1 MHLHAGSCPH
11 SKILPVSHDSLGKKQ
26 IPSFTRRGPAHSHLP
41 HLSQRS
47 GDIASQMK
55 SAEVSTSFS
64 SKRWTLSLQT
74 KQKEWAHGDHSILCR
89 SRLAQAKEEGLC
101 IIANGISLLPAAHCS
116 WPLQPAI
123 HQCVCS
129 AGKKNAADRG
139 GGCEMKKADPHSG
152 FFCFLWMHSLE
163 EPLSHYSWEGY
174 QQQPVPAENNPAYV
188 QCEAC
193 STPWPFF
200 TQNGKLGSLLPPRC
214 SQKLAY
220 RVITQDTPIMSF
232 FHFTESSDVYL
243 GNRCSRIF
251 SYLAEGARRGRQMPT
266 RCHCGPTPLQPG

>member
-1 MHLHAGSCPH
+1 MSGESIPVSSRACPCLQLAKCPSFEHMPMHLHAGSCPN

-55 SAEVSTSFS
+55 SAQVSTSFS
-64 SKRWTLSLQT
+64 SKGWTLSLQT

-101 IIANGISLLPAAHCS
+101 VTANGISLLPAAHCS

-129 AGKKNAADRG
+129 AGEKKRCWLRWWLWDEKGWPTQWFLLFPLNAFTWGA
-139 GGCEMKKADPHSG
+139 P
-152 FFCFLWMHSLE
+152 FSLQLGKMSTAAS
-163 EPLSHYSWEGY
+163 PSW
-174 QQQPVPAENNPAYV
+174 
-188 QCEAC
+188 
-193 STPWPFF
+193 
-200 TQNGKLGSLLPPRC
+200 K
-214 SQKLAY
+214 
-220 RVITQDTPIMSF
+220 
-232 FHFTESSDVYL
+232 
-243 GNRCSRIF
+243 
-251 SYLAEGARRGRQMPT
+251 
-266 RCHCGPTPLQPG
+266 